1 MRLRLNITVRG
12 GHGFTVFGTP
22 APSTPASQP
31 SVSVWQSEDSTN
43 VDEVQ
48 VRFQSR
54 FGDLRERCGR
64 LSAALREVARGLS
77 ENGRVPGSRLIGELR
92 QFQGDFR
99 DLQSQCRSVGDPAG
113 TSDAAAVEVASLADL
128 EREFECRM
136 SVRGALALLDRLD
149 AIRLTDERDAA
160 HWQRC
165 LSEGRVI
172 RGELAASPSSL
183 TAAHANRL
191 LSNEHPLGAVAAL
204 IADRD
209 ELNDKRWWALH
220 DVVMEAYGRDLVTAI
235 VRQRLTM
242 PSAEAGAA
250 STAS

>member
-1 MRLRLNITVRG
+1 M
-12 GHGFTVFGTP
+12 
-22 APSTPASQP
+22 
-31 SVSVWQSEDSTN
+31 
-43 VDEVQ
+43 DEVQ
-48 VRFQSR
+48 TRFQSR
-54 FGDLRERCGR
+54 FGDLHKRCGS

-77 ENGRVPGSRLIGELR
+77 ENGRVPGSRLIRELR

-99 DLQSQCRSVGDPAG
+99 ELQSQCPSVGDSAG
-113 TSDAAAVEVASLADL
+113 TADAAPVEVASLSEL

-136 SVRGALALLDRLD
+136 SVRAALALLNRLD

-172 RGELAASPSSL
+172 RGELTAGSSSL
-183 TAAHANRL
+183 AAAHANRL
-191 LSNEHPLGAVAAL
+191 LSSEHPLGAVVAL

-209 ELNDKRWWALH
+209 KLNDERWWALH
-220 DVVMEAYGRDLVTAI
+220 DAVVQVYGRDLATAI

-242 PSAEAGAA
+242 PSAEAGTA
-250 STAS
+250 STGS